1 MSQVEF
7 SLHMA
12 NARIIN
18 SDWFTEYSESL
29 QL

>member
-1 MSQVEF
+1 MSQVEY

-18 SDWFTEYSESL
+18 SDWFTECIESL
-29 QL
+29 QS